1 MRIVRFV
8 ALAVAALMLIAAC
21 GDSTP
26 EGDTTTVTGA
36 TSTTLESAAET
47 GDFDAAGAVA
57 EVQSEVNELANEIQ
71 DSAAAEELNEAW
83 TALSNEITEAVTSV
97 EDGTLQLPDLEAEL
111 QQFELTLESLGDE
124 VEPELQQA
132 WDSLRRSVELLMN

>member
-21 GDSTP
+21 GDSP
-26 EGDTTTVTGA
+26 SEGDTTTTGA
-36 TSTTLESAAET
+36 TNTTLESAAET
-47 GDFDAAGAVA
+47 GEFNAAGAVA
-57 EVQSEVNELANEIQ
+57 EVQAEVNELANEIQ
-71 DSAAAEELNEAW
+71 ESAAAEELNEAW
-83 TALSNEITEAVTSV
+83 TALSAEITEAVTSV
-97 EDGTLQLPDLEAEL
+97 EDGTLGLPNLEAEL
-111 QQFELTLESLGDE
+111 QEFELTLESLGDE